1 MRNNKSKLLS
11 STILIGIVAGSVL
24 CAPVANAQ
32 ESQTAGPDEGEQ
44 LDEVIVTGSRIRRD
58 PTNAPT
64 PLIQVP
70 REALLTTGQNTV
82 VDFLATIPALSQSTV
97 PSDTTGSNLGDGGQ
111 SFANLRALGANRTL
125 TLVDGRRH
133 VGSNGGALSV
143 DVDAIPRLLIE
154 TIEIVTG
161 GASSVY
167 GADAVSGVLNFV
179 LRKDFEGVEIDGNYG
194 MINQDGQAN
203 KRFSALAGVNLL
215 DDRLNLWAFGEYEE
229 IDEVRVLDI
238 DWLENSWFMAA
249 VDSDPTSPAVGP
261 AFDGI
266 MDTALFSDVRTL
278 SRPRWGR
285 TVLANMQIPS
295 RLDDPEVPFANC
307 SATAN
312 FNTAANSNCFNLEPG
327 KTYIYEGTTGRL
339 ADFGQRVG
347 TAGTNRTINIGGDG
361 SNPAEFGQIS
371 RVGQSESSR
380 FSVGANF
387 RITDEISGS
396 LEAKYLEEQTFDTS
410 QPVFFDVNISDRR
423 AADETSA
430 IRSLFQFDVRLS
442 DNAFLPS
449 NVKAAIQ
456 NNMLVRYNQPTN
468 TADGTPMAPVA
479 APFARHSLFG
489 PDRSQDNTRTLQR
502 GVVGL
507 RGEYDRLGFINDATW
522 DLSYT
527 YGEYE
532 GLNRERGVD
541 VLRFAL
547 AADAVVDTA
556 GIVSGT
562 PGQIVCRA
570 QLIRA
575 TDPNLPLDDY
585 AFGGDLRDT
594 PEGRAA
600 LDQCTP
606 LNVFGDGNQS
616 EAALAYVDA
625 AIDVKERNEQED
637 AIASFSG
644 SLWDFWG
651 AGPLGFAVGAE
662 YRREFTSAIGRD
674 AGTGNR
680 LLFLNTGPDFP
691 AAEYDSQEYFGELSI
706 PLFRDSFMGE
716 YAELSG
722 SYRTANYSTVG
733 DVEVYGVNLVYR
745 PIPDVAFKTSFN
757 TSIRVPNLGENFAP
771 FIQTFANGFVD
782 PCATANIN
790 AAGLGADVRQNRIT
804 NCTAQAAAKGLAF
817 DFAGATAT
825 NADDFAPVYSAG
837 VAGVIGG
844 NPNLKPEES
853 NSFTFSTVLRPRF
866 IPDFSLVLDYYEIEI
881 EDVIAAISAQ
891 TMAINCVSGPGP
903 NPQCDTL
910 FRNNPTIPFG
920 LGAPQG
926 DPIGGFIQGSFNLAK
941 LQTRGMDF
949 TARYRLDLEEHT
961 GHNWGRLDYSIAG
974 SWLLEQKSFLDQ
986 GNAAS
991 FTELA
996 STISA
1001 AGQFPRVRFT
1011 SSLTWTPNDIWSVNW
1026 SVDWQSAQN
1035 IVFARNLV
1043 GNPDARDPDYYDTGN
1058 FARHDLTVRWNV
1070 QDNLSMRAGVVNLFD
1085 AEQARHLGTTM
1096 FDNFDPYGTRFFIGF
1111 NYRPL

>member
-1 MRNNKSKLLS
+1 M
-11 STILIGIVAGSVL
+11 
-24 CAPVANAQ
+24 ANAQ
-32 ESQTAGPDEGEQ
+32 ESQAGQDEGTQ
-44 LDEVIVTGSRIRRD
+44 LDEVVVTGSRIRRD

-64 PLIQVP
+64 PLIQVS

-97 PSDTTGSNLGDGGQ
+97 PSDTTGSNLNDGGQ

-133 VGSNGGALSV
+133 VGSNGGTLSV

-154 TIEIVTG
+154 NIEIVTG

-179 LRKDFEGVEIDGNYG
+179 LRKDFEGLQIDGNYG

-203 KRFSALAGVNLL
+203 KRLSVLTGANLL
-215 DDRLNLWAFGEYEE
+215 DDRLNLWAFAEYED
-229 IDEVRVLDI
+229 IDEVQVLDI
-238 DWLENSWFMAA
+238 DWLKASWLMAT
-249 VDSDPTSPAVGP
+249 VDSDPTSAGVGP
-261 AFDGI
+261 TSDGI
-266 MDTALFSDVRTL
+266 VDLALFSDVRTL

-285 TVLANMQIPS
+285 TVLANMQVPS
-295 RLDDPEVPFANC
+295 RLDDPEVPFNDC
-307 SATAN
+307 SATAA
-312 FNTAANSNCFNLEPG
+312 FNTATNTNCFNLEPG
-327 KTYIYEGTTGRL
+327 KTYIYEGLTGRL
-339 ADFGQRVG
+339 ADFGQRIG
-347 TAGTNRTINIGGDG
+347 TAGANRVNNIGGDG

-371 RVGQSESSR
+371 RVGQSDSSR
-380 FSVGANF
+380 FAVGANF
-387 RITDEISGS
+387 QITDEISGT
-396 LEAKYLEEQTFDTS
+396 LEAKYIEEHTFDTS

-423 AADETSA
+423 AANVTSA
-430 IRSLFQFDVRLS
+430 IRSPSQFDVRLS
-442 DNAFLPS
+442 DNAFLPT
-449 NVKAAIQ
+449 NVKSAIQ
-456 NNMLVRYNQPTN
+456 NNMLVRYGQPTN
-468 TADGTPMAPVA
+468 TTDGAPLAPVA
-479 APFARHSLFG
+479 APFARHALFG
-489 PDRSQDNTRTLQR
+489 PNRTQDNTRTIQR
-502 GVVGL
+502 AVAGL
-507 RGEYDRLGFINDATW
+507 RGEYDQLGFINDVTW

-556 GIVSGT
+556 GVVSGT

-575 TDPNLPLDDY
+575 TNPLLPLDDY

-600 LDQCTP
+600 VDQCTP
-606 LNVFGDGNQS
+606 LNIFGEGNQS
-616 EAALAYVDA
+616 EAALAYIDA
-625 AIDVKERNEQED
+625 AIKVRQRNEQED

-651 AGPLGFAVGAE
+651 AGPMGFAVGAE

-674 AGTGNR
+674 ADTGNR

-691 AAEYDSQEYFGELSI
+691 GVEYDSQEYFGELSI

-733 DVEVYGVNLVYR
+733 DVEVYGLNLVYR
-745 PIPDVAFKTSFN
+745 PIPDIAIKTSFN
-757 TSIRVPNLGENFAP
+757 NSIRVPSLGENFAP

-782 PCATANIN
+782 PCATAQIN
-790 AAGLGADVRQNRIT
+790 AAGLGAAVRQNRIT

-825 NADDFAPVYSAG
+825 NTDDFAPVYSSG
-837 VAGVIGG
+837 IAGVIGG

-853 NSFTFSTVLRPRF
+853 KSFTFSTVFKPRF

-881 EDVIAAISAQ
+881 EDVIAAVTAQ
-891 TMAINCVSGPGP
+891 IMANNCVSGPGL
-903 NPQCDTL
+903 NPQCNTL
-910 FRNNPTIPFG
+910 FRNSPTIPFG
-920 LGAPQG
+920 VGAPQG
-926 DPIGGFIQGSFNLAK
+926 DPVGGFIQGSFNLAK

-949 TARYRLDLEEHT
+949 TGRYRLDLEEHT
-961 GHNWGRLDYSIAG
+961 GHNWGRLDYAITG
-974 SWLLEQKSFLDQ
+974 SWLLEQKTFLDQ
-986 GNAAS
+986 GNPAS

-996 STISA
+996 GSIGA
-1001 AGQFPRVRFT
+1001 PGQFPRVRFT

-1026 SVDWQSAQN
+1026 SVDWQSAQD
-1035 IVFARNLV
+1035 IVVARALV
-1043 GNPDARDPDYYDTGN
+1043 TNADARDPDTYDTGN

-1070 QDNLSMRAGVVNLFD
+1070 QDNLAVRAGVVNLFD

-1096 FDNFDPYGTRFFIGF
+1096 FDNFDPYGTRFFVGF
-1111 NYRPL
+1111 NYTPY